1 LFVLTNNKQLTNKQL
16 SERMKLIVGLG
27 NPGIEYQFTPHNAG
41 FLAIDRIAEICGVS
55 VANRR
60 GRALTARARLAG
72 QEVLL
77 AKPETFMN
85 LSGLSVA
92 ALLKDL
98 ELTPDTKG
106 GPVKDLI
113 VLYDELAIPLGQLR
127 IRERGS
133 AGGHNGIKSILSS
146 LGTEEFIRVR
156 IGVGKPPTVTGRE
169 IKAGGTNYL
178 LAPVRRMQLQ
188 ELDEVLDQAVRAV
201 EMVLTEGT
209 LKAMNEFNRKVN
221 GTPEDP
227 AAQ

>member
-1 LFVLTNNKQLTNKQL
+1 
-16 SERMKLIVGLG
+16 MKLVVGLG

-41 FLAIDRIAEICGVS
+41 FLAVDRLAEVCGVA

-60 GRALTARARLAG
+60 GKALTAKARLAG

-85 LSGLSVA
+85 LSGLSIA

-98 ELTPDTKG
+98 ELETPAE
-106 GPVKDLI
+106 DLI
-113 VLYDELAIPLGQLR
+113 ILYDELAIPLGQIR

-133 AGGHNGIKSILSS
+133 AAGHNGIKSILSS
-146 LGTEEFIRVR
+146 LGTDEFIRLR

-169 IKAGGTNYL
+169 IKAGGTDYL
-178 LAPVRRMQLQ
+178 LAPMRRMALQ
-188 ELDEVLDQAVRAV
+188 ELDEVLDQVVRAT
-201 EMVLTEGT
+201 EMILTDGVK
-209 LKAMNEFNRKVN
+209 KAMNEFNRKVN
-221 GTPEDP
+221 GNPDDP

>member
-1 LFVLTNNKQLTNKQL
+1 
-16 SERMKLIVGLG
+16 MKLVVGLG

-41 FLAIDRIAEICGVS
+41 FLAIDRLAEICGVT

-60 GRALTARARLAG
+60 GKALTAKARLAG
-72 QEVLL
+72 QDVLL

-98 ELTPDTKG
+98 ELESSAE
-106 GPVKDLI
+106 DLI
-113 VLYDELAIPLGQLR
+113 ILYDELAIPLGQLR

-133 AGGHNGIKSILSS
+133 AAGHNGIKSILSS
-146 LGTEEFIRVR
+146 LGTEEFIRIR

-169 IKAGGTNYL
+169 VKAGGTNYL
-178 LAPVRRMQLQ
+178 LAPMRRMMLQ
-188 ELDEVLDQAVRAV
+188 ELDEVLDKVVRAT
-201 EMVLTEGT
+201 EMILTDGVK
-209 LKAMNEFNRKVN
+209 KAMNEFNRKVN
-221 GTPEDP
+221 GNPEDP